1 MRTLMILVS
10 MLTSSS
16 LFSQL
21 SFRNTSTEEVYIA
34 IKYLEQDIWKTSGWY
49 KVGPLQTEQIFGK
62 VNNRYYYY
70 YAYYY
75 SNEGKTVWSGNDTWS
90 WVHRKNAF
98 TTIDG
103 NEYLSSEGFEKI
115 GLKKIDLKD
124 SKSFTVTLDFRSKFQ
139 GQMDD
144 YFQKSNLDPI
154 EGLYSISDE
163 ITIESSDFWGN
174 KINKREIKNH
184 WAKVAI
190 IKDTLSLSRSYLEF
204 VVESNEF
211 QDGYVRAEFLE
222 TSQSHTIFM
231 TKQRHGNESKS
242 VVLEYKQDIGIIEGK
257 FDYVSSGK
265 RYYVLRSYLKYFP
278 KN

>member
-34 IKYLEQDIWKTSGWY
+34 IKYLEQGIWKTSGWY

-70 YAYYY
+70 YACYY
-75 SNEGKTVWSGNDTWS
+75 SNKGETVLSGNDTWS
-90 WVHRKNAF
+90 WVHRENAF

-103 NEYLSSEGFEKI
+103 KEYLSSEGFEKI
-115 GLKKIDLKD
+115 GLKEIDLKD
-124 SKSFTVTLDFRSKFQ
+124 FKTFTVTLDFRSKFQ
-139 GQMDD
+139 RQMDD

-163 ITIESSDFWGN
+163 ITIESSDFFF
-174 KINKREIKNH
+174 R
-184 WAKVAI
+184 
-190 IKDTLSLSRSYLEF
+190 
-204 VVESNEF
+204 
-211 QDGYVRAEFLE
+211 
-222 TSQSHTIFM
+222 
-231 TKQRHGNESKS
+231 KQN
-242 VVLEYKQDIGIIEGK
+242 Q
-257 FDYVSSGK
+257 
-265 RYYVLRSYLKYFP
+265 
-278 KN
+278 